1 MKGRSAEGGAVEGVR
16 IILAGGWVAM
26 MLTYLLGD
34 VLRVFAGSFT
44 PGEMAGRTA
53 SEWMWVA
60 AAAVLAIPILMVVLS
75 LIVPYPA
82 IRWLSIAFAIFMVLF
97 NLIGLPY
104 PTLVDNV
111 LIVFSFLFNA
121 LIVWY
126 AWTWTETVAP

>member
-1 MKGRSAEGGAVEGVR
+1 VESVR
-16 IILAGGWVAM
+16 IILAGGWIAM

-44 PGEMAGRTA
+44 PGEIGGRAA

-60 AAAVLAIPILMVVLS
+60 AAAVLAIPILMIVLS
-75 LIVPYPA
+75 LVLPYPA
-82 IRWLSIAFAIFMVLF
+82 VRWLCIGVAIFMVLF
-97 NLIGLPY
+97 NLVGLPY

-111 LIVFSFLFNA
+111 LIVFSFVFNG

-126 AWTWTETVAP
+126 AWNWTEAIAH

>member
-82 IRWLSIAFAIFMVLF
+82 IRWVSIAVAIFMVLF

-111 LIVFSFLFNA
+111 LIVFSFLFNV

-126 AWTWTETVAP
+126 AWMWTETVAP

>member
-1 MKGRSAEGGAVEGVR
+1 MESVR
-16 IILAGGWVAM
+16 IILAGSWVAM

-44 PGEMAGRTA
+44 PGEMGGRAA

-60 AAAVLAIPILMVVLS
+60 AAAVLAIPILMIVLS
-75 LIVPYPA
+75 LVLPYPA
-82 IRWLSIAFAIFMVLF
+82 VRWLCIGVAIFMVLF
-97 NLIGLPY
+97 NLVGLPY

-126 AWTWTETVAP
+126 AWNWTAAIAH

>member
-1 MKGRSAEGGAVEGVR
+1 VEVVR
-16 IILAGGWVAM
+16 VVLAGGWAAM

-60 AAAVLAIPILMVVLS
+60 AAAVMAIPILMVVLS

-82 IRWLSIAFAIFMVLF
+82 IRWLSIAIAIFMVLF
-97 NLIGLPY
+97 NLVGLPY

-111 LIVFSFLFNA
+111 LIVFSFLFNG

-126 AWTWTETVAP
+126 AWGWTEAVAS

>member
-1 MKGRSAEGGAVEGVR
+1 VESVR

-44 PGEMAGRTA
+44 PGEMAGQTA

-60 AAAVLAIPILMVVLS
+60 AAAVLALPILMVVLS
-75 LIVPYPA
+75 LVVPYPA
-82 IRWLSIAFAIFMVLF
+82 IRWLSIGVAVFMVLF

-111 LIVFSFLFNA
+111 LIVFSFVFNA

-126 AWTWTETVAP
+126 AWGWTAAAAA

>member
-1 MKGRSAEGGAVEGVR
+1 MTGRNAEGGAMEGVR

-44 PGEMAGRTA
+44 PGEMAGRSA

-60 AAAVLAIPILMVVLS
+60 AAAVMAIPILMIVLS
-75 LIVPYPA
+75 LVVPYPA
-82 IRWLSIAFAIFMVLF
+82 IRWLSIVVAIFMVVF

-111 LIVFSFLFNA
+111 LIVFSFVFNA
-121 LIVWY
+121 LITWY

>member
-1 MKGRSAEGGAVEGVR
+1 MESVR

-44 PGEMAGRTA
+44 PGEMAGSGA

-60 AAAVLAIPILMVVLS
+60 AAAVMAIPILMIVLS
-75 LIVPYPA
+75 LVVPYPA
-82 IRWLSIAFAIFMVLF
+82 IRWLSIVVAIFMVVF

-111 LIVFSFLFNA
+111 LIVFSFVFNA
-121 LIVWY
+121 LIIWY

>member
-1 MKGRSAEGGAVEGVR
+1 MEGVR

-44 PGEMAGRTA
+44 AGEMAGRQA

-60 AAAVLAIPILMVVLS
+60 AAAVMAIPILMIVLS

-82 IRWLSIAFAIFMVLF
+82 VRWLSIAVAIFMVIF

-111 LIVFSFLFNA
+111 LIVFSFVFNL
-121 LIVWY
+121 LIIWY
-126 AWTWTETVAP
+126 AWNWTEVAAN

>member
-1 MKGRSAEGGAVEGVR
+1 MEGVR

-44 PGEMAGRTA
+44 PGEISGQAA

-75 LIVPYPA
+75 LVVPYPA
-82 IRWLSIAFAIFMVLF
+82 IRWLSIALAIFMVLF
-97 NLIGLPY
+97 NLVGLPY

-111 LIVFSFLFNA
+111 LILFSFVFNA

-126 AWTWTETVAP
+126 AWSWTASVAA

>member
-1 MKGRSAEGGAVEGVR
+1 MTGRSAEGGAVEGVR

-82 IRWLSIAFAIFMVLF
+82 IRWVSIAVAIFMVLF

-111 LIVFSFLFNA
+111 LIVFSFLFNV

-126 AWTWTETVAP
+126 AWMWTETVAP

>member
-1 MKGRSAEGGAVEGVR
+1 MTGRSAEGGAVEGVR

-53 SEWMWVA
+53 SQWMWVA

-82 IRWLSIAFAIFMVLF
+82 IRWVSIGIAIFMVLF

-126 AWTWTETVAP
+126 AWTWTASAAT